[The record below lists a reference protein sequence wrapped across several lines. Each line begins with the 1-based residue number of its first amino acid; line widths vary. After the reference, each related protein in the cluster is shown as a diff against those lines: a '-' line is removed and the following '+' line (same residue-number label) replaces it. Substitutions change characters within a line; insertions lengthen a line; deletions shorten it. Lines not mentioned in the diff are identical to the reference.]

1 MPFPS
6 TLGKPE
12 IQTLRG
18 LVIGNF
24 SIQSI
29 LMKWQPFFNF
39 FVMANGDIPF
49 LLALRKL
56 ETQTLVGV
64 SYWKFFHMI
73 DIKEMAA
80 IFQFFHNG
88 RH

>member
-1 MPFPS
+1 MP
-6 TLGKPE
+6 LLL
-12 IQTLRG
+12 TLRK
-18 LVIGNF
+18 
-24 SIQSI
+24 QSI